1 VARLVS
7 EGLRAQHPGG
17 SECDER
23 ARSRWMRPAL
33 QGIKPPARRGARVT
47 KGRRGGAIGGE
58 KRKGEGGGGA
68 GRVEIQSIP

>member
-17 SECDER
+17 SECDEH

-33 QGIKPPARRGARVT
+33 QGIKPPARARVT
-47 KGRRGGAIGGE
+47 DARAEGVGG
-58 KRKGEGGGGA
+58 KGEGGGGT

>member
-1 VARLVS
+1 
-7 EGLRAQHPGG
+7 
-17 SECDER
+17 
-23 ARSRWMRPAL
+23 MRPAL